1 VRNAVAELKGRGEGG
16 REGLKVLLQ
25 LAYKINNFFVLR
37 QLQRRKEQKTAG
49 QGHSFNMNLH
59 VRLTM
64 AAAAAVAQ
72 DFQGIPPAILRILG
86 SLFSSFFV
94 LHN

>member
-64 AAAAAVAQ
+64 AAAAAQ
-72 DFQGIPPAILRILG
+72 DSQGIPPAILRILG

>member
-37 QLQRRKEQKTAG
+37 QLQRRKGAEDGRA
-49 QGHSFNMNLH
+49 
-59 VRLTM
+59 R
-64 AAAAAVAQ
+64 A
-72 DFQGIPPAILRILG
+72 
-86 SLFSSFFV
+86 
-94 LHN
+94 